1 MASWL
6 CQIVAVVLLLS
17 GAADFLRFD
26 SSDPAASMS
35 AAGLAG
41 QQSGRAPGGHRYSL
55 PARAHSPS
63 LPDDGCI
70 FCGTAL
76 PMLPIVIS
84 FELPV
89 SEFRADSKLARYEL
103 SSDLRHPPPKP
114 FLS

>member
-1 MASWL
+1 MASPL
-6 CQIVAVVLLLS
+6 CRIVAVLLLLT

-26 SSDPAASMS
+26 SSDPSASMS
-35 AAGLAG
+35 AASTA
-41 QQSGRAPGGHRYSL
+41 QRGRHSQDGHRYSL

-76 PMLPIVIS
+76 LNTPILMA
-84 FELPV
+84 FEPPV
-89 SEFRADSKLARYEL
+89 SEFRMTSTLVKYEL